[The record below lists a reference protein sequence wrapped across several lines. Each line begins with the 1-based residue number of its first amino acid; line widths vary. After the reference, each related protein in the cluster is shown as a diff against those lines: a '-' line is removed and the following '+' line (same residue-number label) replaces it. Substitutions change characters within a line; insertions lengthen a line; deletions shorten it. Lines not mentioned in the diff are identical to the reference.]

1 MMPFSPDN
9 ITAGYPTLSDLT
21 TAQALDLCAYLGN
34 DQPMDRWTKL
44 ARFSW
49 EATLERSKYMRGVAH
64 SHADSP
70 TDLDCQYKEY
80 TVPAG
85 HPTQTHQTIRTLKRM
100 AKVMESLIHAAKE
113 NPQVSQHQLERA
125 VRHIGKTI
133 TEAVPP
139 KLSAAVRESRP
150 VTRESRPATR
160 ESRPADAREFRPADA
175 REFRP
180 AVTVVNDQPTP
191 GVKFYVIS
199 AFGQGTAGL
208 RSRPRVEIT
217 AVYHGSMQ
225 DLCKQMNANDP
236 LEALRRL
243 GLCMDVRWAD
253 KEFGDKLAGWVSKR
267 PAE

>member
-1 MMPFSPDN
+1 
-9 ITAGYPTLSDLT
+9 
-21 TAQALDLCAYLGN
+21 
-34 DQPMDRWTKL
+34 MDRWTKL

-49 EATLERSKYMRGVAH
+49 EATLERSKYMHDAGLT
-64 SHADSP
+64 HAGSP

-113 NPQVSQHQLERA
+113 NPQVSQHQLELA

-139 KLSAAVRESRP
+139 KLSAAARESQ
-150 VTRESRPATR
+150 PA
-160 ESRPADAREFRPADA
+160 A

-199 AFGQGTAGL
+199 AFDQGTAGL
-208 RSRPRVEIT
+208 RSRPSVEIR

-243 GLCMDVRWAD
+243 ELCMDVEWAD
-253 KEFGDKLAGWVSKR
+253 KEFNDKLMGLVSKR

>member
-1 MMPFSPDN
+1 MMPPSPDN

-49 EATLERSKYMRGVAH
+49 EATMERSKYMHDAGLT
-64 SHADSP
+64 HAGSP

-139 KLSAAVRESRP
+139 KLSAAARESQ
-150 VTRESRPATR
+150 PAG
-160 ESRPADAREFRPADA
+160 REFRPADA

-180 AVTVVNDQPTP
+180 AVTVVNDLPTP
-191 GVKFYVIS
+191 GAKFDVIS
-199 AFGQGTAGL
+199 AFDQGTAGL
-208 RSRPRVEIT
+208 RSRPSVEIS

-225 DLCKQMNANDP
+225 DLCKQMGTESMT
-236 LEALRRL
+236 EAVHRL
-243 GLCMDVRWAD
+243 ARCMDVEWAD
-253 KEFGDKLAGWVSKR
+253 KEFNDKLMGLVGNR